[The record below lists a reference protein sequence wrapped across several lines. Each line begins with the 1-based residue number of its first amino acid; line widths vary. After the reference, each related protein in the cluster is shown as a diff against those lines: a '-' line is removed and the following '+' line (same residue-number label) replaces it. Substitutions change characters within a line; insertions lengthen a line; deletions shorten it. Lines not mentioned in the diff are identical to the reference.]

1 MGCSLSRA
9 QIFLRLLST
18 TPVKNLR
25 RTPQLAFIYYLF
37 IIIVFNVYLLCLFFS
52 LLFVCV
58 RRGCLNPFSY
68 RCIVVQFVSF
78 FLFFTFFFFVVMTVC
93 FVAAWVIGAFFFFYR
108 CCWAVP
114 SVRSIDRRE
123 RKGYTLNDPRFRQS
137 YKRKHIE
144 ACMFFFF
151 FSRQFLDS
159 G

>member
-1 MGCSLSRA
+1 MS
-9 QIFLRLLST
+9 F
-18 TPVKNLR
+18 
-25 RTPQLAFIYYLF
+25 
-37 IIIVFNVYLLCLFFS
+37 LFFVVCMCKARVFKS
-52 LLFVCV
+52 LLI
-58 RRGCLNPFSY
+58 PMH
-68 RCIVVQFVSF
+68 RCAIRFIF
-78 FLFFTFFFFVVMTVC
+78 FLFFTFFFFVVMTMC

-151 FSRQFLDS
+151 FFQDS
-159 G
+159 SLIQVSSAAVHSYVNGCIWTLHTTRGLKYIKEHI

>member
-78 FLFFTFFFFVVMTVC
+78 FLFFTFFFLCGDDNVFRSC
-93 FVAAWVIGAFFFFYR
+93 LSDRRFFSYR